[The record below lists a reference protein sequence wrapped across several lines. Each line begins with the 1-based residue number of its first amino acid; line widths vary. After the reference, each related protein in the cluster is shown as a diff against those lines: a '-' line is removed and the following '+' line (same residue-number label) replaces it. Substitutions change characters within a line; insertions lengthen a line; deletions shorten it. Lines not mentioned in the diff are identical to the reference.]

1 MEKMKDMKHFIVFML
16 EDKTFALPLD
26 PVERVVRAVE
36 ITTLPEAP
44 AIVCGIINYR
54 GTVLPVIDIR
64 SGFHLPRR
72 DLRLSDQFIIVQTAV
87 HRIALLVDTVIG
99 DIEKN
104 PGDVIPPSD
113 LFDGVEF
120 LIGVIKLEEGVM
132 LIPDLDK
139 ILTHKETRAL
149 TKAMEKTQKTQKSQK
164 TRKTKKAGK

>member
-26 PVERVVRAVE
+26 PVDRVVRAVE
-36 ITTLPEAP
+36 ITALPEAP

-64 SGFHLPRR
+64 SGFHLPQR

-87 HRIALLVDTVIG
+87 RRIALLVDTVIG

-113 LFDGVEF
+113 LIDGVEF
-120 LIGVIKLEEGVM
+120 LIGVIKLEDGVM

-139 ILTHKETRAL
+139 ILTNKETRAL